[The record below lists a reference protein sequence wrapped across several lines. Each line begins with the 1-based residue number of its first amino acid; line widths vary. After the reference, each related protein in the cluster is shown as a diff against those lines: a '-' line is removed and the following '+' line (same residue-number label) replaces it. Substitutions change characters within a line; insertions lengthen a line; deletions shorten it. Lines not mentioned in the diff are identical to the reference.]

1 MPKSPALPL
10 IDLSNRKDNIYTRYN
25 NYTTQKSTNISLSVC
40 QSGEKTKGEP
50 GHICGPAVYDHYIIH
65 YVTKGKGTYTN
76 GIQKYELEAGDAFL
90 ILPFQ
95 TVTYQADLED
105 PWYYYWVGFTGAD
118 AYQLITRCGM
128 DENHLKFTYRQDKR
142 LEETLAKLAH
152 IRLVSPSKEYM
163 LLGLLYQFISIAM
176 EVAEKRKNKP
186 ADEYYY
192 QAIQYIRNHLSE
204 PTLSVDEIAH
214 ALGLHRCYLY
224 RIFHERTQTSIQTY
238 ISQLRLEKAQMLL
251 IYSNTPIAQIAQNC
265 GFANS
270 SYFSSAYK
278 KYFGHTSLW
287 ERQHSVKENHI
298 EQEKT

>member
-10 IDLSNRKDNIYTRYN
+10 SDLSKRRDNLYTKYN
-25 NYTTQKSTNISLSVC
+25 NYTTQKPINISLSVY
-40 QSGEKTKGEP
+40 QSGEKMKGEP
-50 GHICGPAVYDHYIIH
+50 GHISGPAIYDHYIIH

-76 GIQKYELEAGDAFL
+76 GIQKYEIESGDAFL

-95 TVTYQADLED
+95 TVTYQADFED
-105 PWYYYWVGFTGAD
+105 PWNYYWVGFMGAD
-118 AYQLITRCGM
+118 AYQLITQCGM

-176 EVAEKRKNKP
+176 EVAESHTNKP

-192 QAIQYIRNHLSE
+192 QAMQYIREHLTD
-204 PTLSVDEIAH
+204 PTLTVDKIAH

-238 ISQLRLEKAQMLL
+238 ISQLRLEKAQVLL
-251 IYSNTPIAQIAQNC
+251 VHSNSSIAQIAQSC

-278 KYFGHTSLW
+278 KYFGHTPLW
-287 ERQHSVKENHI
+287 ERQQTPKDI
-298 EQEKT
+298 CDKQEKT